1 MNLTKHFG
9 LVGLGSVDGPPG
21 QCCGCLLLLSAES
34 NAENNFRY
42 AILIMIACD
51 K

>member
-21 QCCGCLLLLSAES
+21 QVCGCLLLLSAES
-34 NAENNFRY
+34 NADFRY